1 MKNSANKRRIEPEP
15 RSGSLDAVVSPQ
27 PGEVWKHY
35 RHGLVKII
43 RAWNKRESVS
53 PQRIQLSRKAGW
65 KMPPNTVKVSRPT
78 KWGNPFK
85 VTPERSQISA
95 VGAFNTWL
103 TVEGCDAGLGEKKKW
118 ILEHIHDLKGKNLA
132 CFCHENQACHADILL
147 RLANSPDQR

>member
-1 MKNSANKRRIEPEP
+1 MKQPQTLPIAEAAPLGIGFEDR
-15 RSGSLDAVVSPQ
+15 LD
-27 PGEVWKHY
+27 
-35 RHGLVKII
+35 
-43 RAWNKRESVS
+43 S
-53 PQRIQLSRKAGW
+53 PQRIQLSRKNGW

-118 ILEHIHDLKGKNLA
+118 ILEHIHYLKGKNLA
-132 CFCHENQACHADILL
+132 CFCHANQACHADILL
-147 RLANSPDQR
+147 RLSNDRTELPPPDTTVASKKNVQ